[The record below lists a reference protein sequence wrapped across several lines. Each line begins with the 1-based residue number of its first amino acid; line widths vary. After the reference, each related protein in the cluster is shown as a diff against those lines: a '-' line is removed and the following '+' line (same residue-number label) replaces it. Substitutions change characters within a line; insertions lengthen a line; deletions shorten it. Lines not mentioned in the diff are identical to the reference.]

1 MKIKY
6 REGNPTINIRIKGPE
21 GKEEYKAY
29 LDTGAGRTL
38 IPERDAVKLGL
49 EYVGD
54 TEIIT
59 GSGKD
64 HIKLYKATVT
74 FLNKDFSVL
83 VLGRDLPEQ
92 ANIKAI
98 VGRDILDKHKVCFDG
113 IRKEIEITLSQK
125 SV

>member
-1 MKIKY
+1 MV
-6 REGNPTINIRIKGPE
+6 EGPRGQ
-21 GKEEYKAY
+21 EEYKAY

-64 HIKLYKATVT
+64 HIKLYKATIT

-92 ANIKAI
+92 AIVKAI
-98 VGRDILDKHKVCFDG
+98 VGRDILDKYKVCFNG
-113 IRKEIEITLSQK
+113 MRKEIEITSFHLDTPINPLIAR
-125 SV
+125 

>member
-6 REGNPTINIRIKGPE
+6 REGNPAINIRVEGPE

-54 TEIIT
+54 TEIVT

-64 HIKLYKATVT
+64 HIKLYKATINL
-74 FLNKDFSVL
+74 FL
-83 VLGRDLPEQ
+83 
-92 ANIKAI
+92 KAP
-98 VGRDILDKHKVCFDG
+98 
-113 IRKEIEITLSQK
+113 
-125 SV
+125 